1 MQGPRINLVPDNL
14 PLSTLKRKDMPH
26 KALAHRKKKKIDSTV
41 VDIPNLAEK
50 LAGAFEVCLLLI
62 SSPFSS
68 YLFINPFLCI
78 VFGINWTIRTG
89 RHCYWSRQNPGS
101 DPGKPN

>member
-1 MQGPRINLVPDNL
+1 
-14 PLSTLKRKDMPH
+14 
-26 KALAHRKKKKIDSTV
+26 
-41 VDIPNLAEK
+41 
-50 LAGAFEVCLLLI
+50 LLI

-68 YLFINPFLCI
+68 YFFINPFLCI